1 MAYPEEVQ
9 EEAPYGT
16 YLIREEEDKTFEE
29 GGQTGVEGDKSKEVG
44 DQT

>member
-1 MAYPEEVQ
+1 MAHHEGVQ

-16 YLIREEEDKTFEE
+16 YLIRKEEDKTFEE
-29 GGQTGVEGDKSKEVG
+29 GDQTGEEGDKSKEVG